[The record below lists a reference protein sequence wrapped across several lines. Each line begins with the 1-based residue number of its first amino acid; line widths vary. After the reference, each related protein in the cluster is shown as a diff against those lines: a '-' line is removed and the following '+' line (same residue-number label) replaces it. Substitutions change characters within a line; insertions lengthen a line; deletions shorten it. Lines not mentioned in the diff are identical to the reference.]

1 MYKINKKDME
11 LIVNGASFLASG
23 GGGGVSSANDVIDN
37 IMSFSH
43 EVTVV
48 EVDEI
53 SNTDELL
60 VICGVGAPDAPNLN
74 FKDSPADGLKG
85 LQDMTGKAY
94 SHVLP
99 IEVGAMNSMIPL
111 LACADL
117 NIPFVDGDGAG
128 RSVPQMSMCTY
139 ALKKIPTNETLV
151 VSEED
156 AKYPIHP
163 KNAIEMEAG
172 VRKIVSDKL
181 HDAGTV
187 ATWSMTGEKVNTE
200 GSVVKG
206 TLSLAKNIGV
216 AMSTPTPLTEVQ
228 GIIERFYPQN
238 KIIMSEGEVI
248 AATNKVEDGFD
259 VGMITVK
266 DKSRSGITVKLYFV
280 NETLLATVDY
290 NGEPLY
296 FMMGPDM
303 ICSMGVDGTPMT
315 NSEIYS
321 QFKKDEPVNIS
332 LMWVQAVKEIRTPSM
347 FALYEKLIQ
356 EKFGSQHSAQYSFND
371 DVAQAVE

>member
-1 MYKINKKDME
+1 MYKINKQDMQ

-37 IMSFSH
+37 IVQFSP

-48 EVDEI
+48 EAHEI
-53 SNTDELL
+53 ADTDELL

-74 FKDSPADGLKG
+74 FKNSPTDGLKG
-85 LQDMTGKAY
+85 LQEMTGKTY

-117 NIPFVDGDGAG
+117 NIPFIDGDGAG

-139 ALKKIPTNETLV
+139 ALNKLPTNETLV

-156 AKYPIHP
+156 KKFPLHP
-163 KNAIEMEAG
+163 ENAVQMESQ
-172 VRKIVSDKL
+172 VRKIVSDDL

-187 ATWSMTGEKVNTE
+187 ATWGMSGAQLSQKGT
-200 GSVVKG
+200 VVKG
-206 TLSLAKNIGV
+206 TLQLAKKIGI
-216 AMSTPTPLTEVQ
+216 AMESSAPLPEVQ
-228 GIIERFYPQN
+228 SIIQGFYPNN
-238 KIIMSEGEVI
+238 KIIISEGEVI
-248 AATNKVEDGFD
+248 GATNKVEDGFD
-259 VGMITVK
+259 VGTITVR
-266 DKSRSGITVKLYFV
+266 DKSRPSVSVKLYFV

-290 NGEPLY
+290 NCEPLC

-321 QFKKDEPVNIS
+321 QFKKGESVDIS
-332 LMWVQAVKEIRTPSM
+332 LMWVQAVPEIRTPSM
-347 FALYEKLIQ
+347 FFLYEKLIQ
-356 EKFGSQHSAQYSFND
+356 NKFGAHYLSQYHFVD
-371 DVAQAVE
+371 DVTYAFD